1 MKQIIKSINLIQPDD
16 WHLHLRDGSL
26 LQSVLPVTA
35 QYFAR
40 ALIMPNL
47 IPPIVTSA
55 DAQAYLDK
63 ILCAIPEGSNFEP
76 RLTLYLT
83 EETDPEDL
91 TSAYESGLITA
102 AKAYPAG
109 ATTNSSSGVRD
120 FNKICG
126 VLERMAK
133 IGCPL
138 CVNGEV
144 TDPNVDIF
152 DREAVFIDRILAPMQ
167 KLIPGLRVVMEHITT
182 KEGVDYVLSHEKD
195 LVATITI
202 HHLLINRNNMLS
214 GGIKP
219 HYYCLPVAKREEHR
233 IALCTAATGGDHR
246 FFLGTDSAPHL
257 DHVKESACGCAGCFT
272 AINAMP
278 LLAHIFEQ
286 KNALFNLENFTSRYG
301 ADFYGLPHNSGKLTL
316 TKTKAAVKFQKYL
329 PTPQGNV
336 TIFDPGINIY
346 WQVLEEQ

>member
-1 MKQIIKSINLIQPDD
+1 MKQIIKSISLIQPDD

-138 CVNGEV
+138 CVHGEV

-182 KEGVDYVLSHEKD
+182 KEGVDYVLSNEKD

-246 FFLGTDSAPHL
+246 FFLGTDSAPHVETNKL
-257 DHVKESACGCAGCFT
+257 SCCGCAG
-272 AINAMP
+272 
-278 LLAHIFEQ
+278 IFNSPVAVELITELFEENNSLDKLESFMSTNGCDCYNLPYNEEKIEMQ
-286 KNALFNLENFTSRYG
+286 KSSWDVPEKYDNIGPMYAGKNL
-301 ADFYGLPHNSGKLTL
+301 KW
-316 TKTKAAVKFQKYL
+316 K
-329 PTPQGNV
+329 
-336 TIFDPGINIY
+336 II
-346 WQVLEEQ
+346 